1 MIINKKNIKAIEKY
15 FSHMN
20 ENDSFILGV
29 DMADI
34 KNVNILKRIGFTE
47 KLEVGERVLP
57 SYIGSKTKYNGEGKK
72 IPVKDLPKETFY
84 VSRLWSWKDWRGNE
98 HSKIISIPRERYQRK
113 QISPPSIEL
122 TIGTDKSDN
131 KYVYADT
138 MIYND
143 ENRSVILSTINMFL
157 EIFGTCTVF
166 KNDFKPSLV
175 PIKKLNWEMLP
186 PGKKSWNEFKNSLE
200 KNIFRDLKSSSKKA
214 VYEDRLKKINNL
226 NPDFIAVGNGGFSGY
241 IVLGFKEKKLYILEN
256 LWYGNATYIFDEN
269 WEMLSQLTKM
279 EVLSNELYK
288 HRIIHDPIWES
299 NLNSFM
305 TLES

>member
-1 MIINKKNIKAIEKY
+1 MTINKKNIKSLEKY

-20 ENDSFILGV
+20 ENDSFILGIN
-29 DMADI
+29 MLEI
-34 KNVNILKRIGFTE
+34 KNVNILKKIGFTE

-57 SYIGSKTKYNGEGKK
+57 SYIGPKTKYNGEGKK
-72 IPVKDLPKETFY
+72 IPMKDLPKETFY
-84 VSRLWSWKDWRGNE
+84 VSRLWSWKDWGGNE
-98 HSKIISIPRERYQRK
+98 HSKIILIPRERYQRK

-122 TIGTDKSDN
+122 IIGSDKNNN
-131 KYVYADT
+131 KYIYADT

-143 ENRSVILSTINMFL
+143 ENKSIILSTINIFL
-157 EIFGTCTVF
+157 EIFGTCTIF

-186 PGKKSWNEFKNSLE
+186 PGKRNWKEFKISLE
-200 KNIFRDLKSSSKKA
+200 KNILRDLKSDSKKV
-214 VYEDRLKKINNL
+214 VYENCLKKINNL
-226 NPDFIAVGNGGFSGY
+226 NPDFIAIGNGGFSGY

-269 WEMLSQLTKM
+269 WETLSQLTKM

-288 HRIIHDPIWES
+288 QRIIHDPLWES
-299 NLNSFM
+299 NLNNIM
-305 TLES
+305 TF